1 MENYVITISRQFAS
15 MGRCIAQHLSEDLGI
30 PFYDRDIVEETARR
44 MNLPVSTISK
54 EEENTQSI
62 YFRRQY
68 PLGMGLQSMQDEIF
82 MIQKNIIRDLA
93 AKESCI
99 VVGRCADSILADY
112 PHRLS
117 VYIYAPYEVRYDNC
131 IHQLGMV
138 ASTAEKM
145 IRSVDK
151 SRVQYHKR
159 YCEGYQNE
167 LSGKDLAINSGIF
180 GIQGSAEI
188 IKNIIRG
195 DR

>member
-1 MENYVITISRQFAS
+1 

-54 EEENTQSI
+54 EEENAQSI
-62 YFRRQY
+62 YFKRQY

-117 VYIYAPYEVRYDNC
+117 VYIYAPYQVRYDNC
-131 IHQLGMV
+131 IHQLGMIP
-138 ASTAEKM
+138 ATAEKM

-159 YCEGYQNE
+159 YCKGYQNE

-188 IKNIIRG
+188 IENIIRKDG
-195 DR
+195 